1 MKAYIIP
8 LGAVIVAIAA
18 SLWLFSGDAD
28 RDSTAKGTPVEALRV
43 YKDTIYDSV
52 ESLGTTRANESIDIT
67 ANVAEVITT
76 IAFNDGDTVAEGD
89 LIAELSQSEER
100 AQLAAAEARL
110 RENKRELKR
119 LETLLKNRAAAQREY
134 DERLTQI
141 EITKREIEGIEARIA
156 DRTLR
161 AAFAGVLG
169 VRRVS
174 IGALVQPG
182 DIITTLDDIS
192 RMKLDF
198 TVPSVYLDS
207 LQVGLP
213 IEARRDGISDE
224 LFQGEIYSV
233 DSRIDPITRSV
244 LVRAILPNDSGLLK
258 PGLLMRVTLLRN
270 ERKALVL
277 PEESVFQ
284 REDDHYVL
292 VVPEGG
298 GKAEQRKFL
307 TGMRRPG
314 IIEALSGLQ
323 EGEYVITRGIN
334 RVTDGQQVHINKLWS
349 HIRPPITAEAPPM
362 PVPSTPATTT
372 PPAPVSELP
381 DAPEASTRIG
391 K

>member
-1 MKAYIIP
+1 MRFYLLP
-8 LGAVIVAIAA
+8 LILLGCALLAIWWFFAGDDAA
-18 SLWLFSGDAD
+18 EQQ
-28 RDSTAKGTPVEALRV
+28 AKGTPVEAIRL

-67 ANVAEVITT
+67 ANVSEVITE
-76 IAFNDGDTVAEGD
+76 IAFSDGDAVKEGD
-89 LIAELSQSEER
+89 LIVRLSQNEEQ
-100 AQLAAAEARL
+100 AQLAAAQARQ
-110 RENKRELKR
+110 RENQRELKR
-119 LETLLKNRAAAQREY
+119 LKTLLKNRAAAQREY

-141 EITKREIEGIEARIA
+141 EITKREIEEIEARIA

-161 AAFAGVLG
+161 AAFDGVLG

-182 DIITTLDDIS
+182 EVITTLDDIS

-198 TVPSVYLDS
+198 TVPAVYMDS
-207 LQVGLP
+207 LRVGVP
-213 IEARRDGISDE
+213 TEARRDGISDE
-224 LFQGEIYSV
+224 LFRGEIYSV
-233 DSRIDPITRSV
+233 NSRIDPITRSV

-258 PGLLMRVTLLRN
+258 PGLLMRVNLLRN

-298 GKAEQRKFL
+298 GEAEQRKIL

-314 IIEALSGLQ
+314 MIEVLSGLQ

-334 RVTDGQQVHINKLWS
+334 RVTDGQQVQINKVWNR
-349 HIRPPITAEAPPM
+349 IRPPITAEEPPM
-362 PVPSTPATTT
+362 PEPSTPAAI

-381 DAPEASTRIG
+381 DAPEASTKIG